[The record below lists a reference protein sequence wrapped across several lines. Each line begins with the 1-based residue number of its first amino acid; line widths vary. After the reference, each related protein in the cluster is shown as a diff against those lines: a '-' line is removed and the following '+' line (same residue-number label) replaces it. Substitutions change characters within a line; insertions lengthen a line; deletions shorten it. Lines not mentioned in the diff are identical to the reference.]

1 MQNFVSQNQLRKI
14 NSDQQVDFV
23 NEMKRRM
30 FLVDKISGNLSII
43 YATS

>member
-30 FLVDKISGNLSII
+30 FLVDKISGNLSIT